1 MTAQEKKAALRRY
14 REAESEIDSLLLERE
29 RWQARA
35 LRITPCLSG
44 MPRAGGNGRA
54 LESAAVQVASIE
66 AEIDRAVAR
75 AQEDRAR
82 IRAAIDRVPDS
93 RMRDVLRY
101 RYLDGL
107 IFETI
112 ADRMHYSLRQVY
124 SLHGYALDAL
134 ELPWEAGV
142 Q

>member
-1 MTAQEKKAALRRY
+1 MTAQDKKAALRRY
-14 REAESEIDSLLLERE
+14 REAESEIDSLLRERE

-66 AEIDRAVAR
+66 AEIDRAVAV
-75 AQEDRAR
+75 AQAERAR
-82 IRAAIDRVPDS
+82 IRAAIDRVQDS

-101 RYLDGL
+101 HYLDGMV
-107 IFETI
+107 FEAI
-112 ADRMHYSLRQVY
+112 AERMHYSIRRVY
-124 SLHGYALDAL
+124 SLHGFGLEAL
-134 ELPWEAGV
+134 ELPESV